1 MGDTSKVKPWERQPG
16 ESEKAYEAFC
26 IYRDAGQERSI
37 NMVYKTL
44 AKSRTLISNWS
55 SRWKWVE
62 RVSAYDND
70 LERQAHREKQ
80 KLVADTRKRQL
91 QIAMQLEKKAL
102 EALNMLK
109 PEEMSPRDIKEMLR
123 LATDIERKTL
133 IEAEQ
138 ATDTEQGRTTLAD
151 SIISAYE
158 KRIGGGGK

>member
-1 MGDTSKVKPWERQPG
+1 MGDTSKIKPWERQPG
-16 ESEKAYEAFC
+16 ESEQAFEAFAL
-26 IYRDAGQERSI
+26 YRDAGAERAISQ
-37 NMVYKTL
+37 VAQRL
-44 AKSRTLISNWS
+44 SKSRALIAKWS
-55 SRWKWVE
+55 SRWSWVE
-62 RVSAYDND
+62 RAAAYDND

-102 EALNMLK
+102 EALNMLQ

-123 LATDIERKTL
+123 LATDIERKSL

-138 ATDTEQGRTTLAD
+138 ATDTEQARTTLAD

-158 KRIGGGGK
+158 KRIGGGK

>member
-1 MGDTSKVKPWERQPG
+1 MGDTSKIKPWERQPG
-16 ESEKAYEAFC
+16 ESEKAFEAFAR
-26 IYRDAGQERSI
+26 YRDMGE
-37 NMVYKTL
+37 
-44 AKSRTLISNWS
+44 SRTFTAVAGKLQKSGSLIR
-55 SRWKWVE
+55 RWKDKFDWE
-62 RVSAYDND
+62 QRVSAYDND

-102 EALNMLK
+102 EALNMIQ
-109 PEEMSPRDIKEMLR
+109 PEDMTARDIKEMLR

-138 ATDTEQGRTTLAD
+138 NTETEQARTSLAD

-158 KRIGGGGK
+158 KRIGGGK